1 MDDSLRAWHSSM
13 DQPWTGADS
22 RELYRIAG
30 WGEPYFDIN
39 AEGHV
44 QVTPMGKETAG
55 VDLFK
60 LVQRL
65 DGEGIK
71 PPLLLRFPD
80 ILGDRLHRLQDCFDQ
95 AIARYGYGNEYRGVY
110 PVKCNQ
116 YRHVVAD
123 VVRLGQP
130 YNFGLEAGSKPELML
145 AIAMLDPSVAPK
157 SLLICNGYKDENYIE
172 LALLATQL
180 GHRAIIVV
188 EQPEELAFTLA
199 VSEKMNVPPLIGLRA
214 KLSSQGIG
222 RWGSS
227 SGDRAKF
234 GLTVPQILQAVDSLK
249 QAKMID
255 CLQLLHYHIGS
266 QLSAISV
273 VKAAIR
279 EASQIYAELV
289 LLGANMQFLDVGG
302 GLAVD
307 YNGSKNNSPASK
319 NYNMQNYAND
329 VVATVKDTCDE
340 KNIPAPILVSESGR
354 AIASHQTVL
363 IFNILQSHKI
373 NSAPPTQT
381 QQTEPLA
388 LRNLRETYNTI
399 TPENC
404 QEAYHDAVQFKE
416 EAISLFNLGYLSLGD
431 RACAEELY
439 WSCCQKISTI
449 IQSQPST
456 PEDLTELQQNMATT
470 YYANLSIFQSI
481 PDSWAIHQLFPVMP
495 IHRLNEQPL
504 NKGTIVD
511 LTCDSDGRINHFIDQ
526 QNNQKKLLE
535 LHEVQGKPYY
545 LGLFLMGAYQETM
558 GNFHNLFGRIPVV
571 DVTITKEGYTL
582 EKVLPNQ
589 TIQNVLSKVQY
600 SPDELLK
607 GLQKT
612 TFKAIKN
619 DCLTKEKAA
628 HLIQTYQ
635 TSFSNSTYLD

>member
-1 MDDSLRAWHSSM
+1 MDDLRRAGHGST
-13 DQPWTGADS
+13 DEPWTGADS
-22 RELYRIAG
+22 RELYQIAG
-30 WGEPYFDIN
+30 WGEPYFAIN
-39 AEGHV
+39 AQGHV
-44 QVTPMGKETAG
+44 QVTPTGKHTAG

-60 LVQRL
+60 LVQCL
-65 DGEGIK
+65 HEAGIK
-71 PPLLLRFPD
+71 PPLLIRFPD
-80 ILGDRLHRLQDCFDQ
+80 ILGDRLQRLHDCFDQ

-145 AIAMLDPSVAPK
+145 AIAMLDPSIAPK

-188 EQPEELAFTLA
+188 EQPEELALTLA
-199 VSEKMNVPPLIGLRA
+199 VSEKMGIRPLLGLRA

-222 RWGSS
+222 RWGNS

-234 GLTVPQILQAVDSLK
+234 GLTVPQILQVVERLK
-249 QAKMID
+249 QVNQLD

-307 YNGSKNNSPASK
+307 YNGSKNSSPASK

-363 IFNILQSHKI
+363 IFNIVQSHKV
-373 NSAPPTQT
+373 NSSLPSKP
-381 QQTEPLA
+381 QQKEHLA
-388 LRNLRETYNTI
+388 LRNLRETYATI

-439 WSCCQKISTI
+439 WSCCQKILTI
-449 IQSQPST
+449 IQSQPSI

-481 PDSWAIHQLFPVMP
+481 PDSWAIQQLFPIMP
-495 IHRLNEQPL
+495 IHRLNERPL
-504 NKGTIVD
+504 NKAAIVD
-511 LTCDSDGRINHFIDQ
+511 LTCDSDGRVNHFIDQ
-526 QNNQKKLLE
+526 KNNQKELLE
-535 LHEVQGKPYY
+535 LHDVQEKPYY
-545 LGLFLMGAYQETM
+545 LGLFLMGSYQETM
-558 GNFHNLFGRIPVV
+558 GNFHNLFGRTPVV
-571 DVTITKEGYTL
+571 DVTITEEGYSL
-582 EKVLPNQ
+582 KKVLPSQ
-589 TIQNVLSKVQY
+589 TIQDVLSRVQY
-600 SPDELLK
+600 HPTELLK
-607 GLQKT
+607 ALQKMILQ
-612 TFKAIKN
+612 AIKN
-619 DCLTKEKAA
+619 KDLTEEKAA
-628 HLIQTYQ
+628 ILIQTYQ
-635 TSFSNSTYLD
+635 VSLNNSTYLD

>member
-1 MDDSLRAWHSSM
+1 MVGDGSL
-13 DQPWTGADS
+13 DELWTGADS
-22 RELYRIAG
+22 RELYQIAG
-30 WGEPYFDIN
+30 WGEPYFAIN
-39 AEGHV
+39 AAGHV
-44 QVTPMGKETAG
+44 QVTPTGRDIAG
-55 VDLFK
+55 VDLFE

-71 PPLLLRFPD
+71 SPLLLRFPD
-80 ILGDRLHRLQDCFDQ
+80 ILGDRLQRLQDCFDQ
-95 AIARYGYGNEYRGVY
+95 AIAHYDYGNEYRGVY

-145 AIAMLDPSVAPK
+145 AIALLDPAIAPK
-157 SLLICNGYKDENYIE
+157 SLLICNGYKDANYIE

-188 EQPEELAFTLA
+188 EQPEELALTLA
-199 VSEKMNVPPLIGLRA
+199 VSRKMGIRPLIGLRA

-222 RWGSS
+222 RWGTS

-234 GLTVPQILQAVDSLK
+234 GLTVPQILRAVDSLK
-249 QAKMID
+249 QANMLD

-266 QLSAISV
+266 QLSSISV

-329 VVATVKDTCDE
+329 VVATIKDTCDE
-340 KNIPAPILVSESGR
+340 KNIPVPILVSESGR

-373 NSAPPTQT
+373 NADPPLKPQHP
-381 QQTEPLA
+381 EHLA
-388 LRNLRETYNTI
+388 LRNLWETYNTI
-399 TPENC
+399 TPENY

-439 WSCCQKISTI
+439 WSCFQKISTI
-449 IQSQPST
+449 IQSQPSI

-495 IHRLNEQPL
+495 IHRLNERPI
-504 NKGTIVD
+504 NKAIIVD

-526 QNNQKKLLE
+526 QNNQKELLE
-535 LHEVQGKPYY
+535 LHEVEDKPYY

-558 GNFHNLFGRIPVV
+558 GNFHNLFGRTPVV
-571 DVTITKEGYTL
+571 DITMTKEGYAL
-582 EKVLPNQ
+582 EKVLSNQ
-589 TIQNVLSKVQY
+589 TIQDVLSRVQY

-607 GLQKT
+607 ELQKT
-612 TFKAIKN
+612 ALKAIEN
-619 DCLTKEKAA
+619 DCLTEEQVAI
-628 HLIQTYQ
+628 LIQTYRA
-635 TSFSNSTYLD
+635 SFDNSTYLD